1 MSQFIFND
9 DECRIFEILLDLLS
23 YIIFFTTIVV
33 KGIVIIVPSRGVRQE
48 VSKFVSSYSIV
59 PF

>member
-23 YIIFFTTIVV
+23 YVIFFTTIVV
-33 KGIVIIVPSRGVRQE
+33 KGIVIIVPSREVRQE
-48 VSKFVSSYSIV
+48 VSKFVLSYSIV

>member
-33 KGIVIIVPSRGVRQE
+33 KGIVIVVPSRGVGT
-48 VSKFVSSYSIV
+48 SGS
-59 PF
+59 